1 MIFKRK
7 FFFLIIIFLIFTTYN
22 PQNNNYS
29 NSYLFPIKKI
39 EIESKKD
46 IDNNE
51 IIKDLDFLKNS
62 SLLFVNKKNIEDILL
77 KNKFV
82 SKIILKKIYPNIL
95 RLIIFE
101 KEPVAVQIIEKNKYY
116 ITKKNENINF
126 YELEIYK
133 ELPVI
138 FGNQK
143 DFDIY
148 NIKAFYYFDV
158 GRWDIMLMDERIIKL
173 PEKNYQ
179 NILEELNSILKDNN
193 FSKYKIFDYR
203 INNQLILK
211 WYITNQIL

>member
-39 EIESKKD
+39 EIEGNKA

-101 KEPVAVQIIEKNKYY
+101 KEPVAVQIIEKNKY
-116 ITKKNENINF
+116 
-126 YELEIYK
+126 
-133 ELPVI
+133 
-138 FGNQK
+138 
-143 DFDIY
+143 
-148 NIKAFYYFDV
+148 
-158 GRWDIMLMDERIIKL
+158 
-173 PEKNYQ
+173 EKT
-179 NILEELNSILKDNN
+179 IV
-193 FSKYKIFDYR
+193 
-203 INNQLILK
+203 
-211 WYITNQIL
+211 

>member
-39 EIESKKD
+39 EIEGTKA
-46 IDNNE
+46 INNNE

-62 SLLFVNKKNIEDILL
+62 SLLFVNKQNIEDILL

-116 ITKKNENINF
+116 ITKK
-126 YELEIYK
+126 K
-133 ELPVI
+133 
-138 FGNQK
+138 
-143 DFDIY
+143 
-148 NIKAFYYFDV
+148 
-158 GRWDIMLMDERIIKL
+158 
-173 PEKNYQ
+173 
-179 NILEELNSILKDNN
+179 
-193 FSKYKIFDYR
+193 
-203 INNQLILK
+203 
-211 WYITNQIL
+211 